1 MSVAEY
7 NIHMEGIQF
16 IYFFYRNISLNNY
29 EGNNYI
35 TFLFFFSTKPVFEM
49 KLPKLLELIVCFLA
63 SSFMY
68 YKFTLLER
76 RSFSF
81 NFKKRLCYYKSYY
94 RYLTIS
100 LITHFL

>member
-35 TFLFFFSTKPVFEM
+35 TFLFFFLVQNQSLRWNCLSFRVDCMFSGL
-49 KLPKLLELIVCFLA
+49 KLYVL
-63 SSFMY
+63 
-68 YKFTLLER
+68 
-76 RSFSF
+76 
-81 NFKKRLCYYKSYY
+81 
-94 RYLTIS
+94 
-100 LITHFL
+100 

>member
-35 TFLFFFSTKPVFEM
+35 TFLFFFFSTKPVFEM
-49 KLPKLLELIVCFLA
+49 KLPKF
-63 SSFMY
+63 
-68 YKFTLLER
+68 
-76 RSFSF
+76 
-81 NFKKRLCYYKSYY
+81 
-94 RYLTIS
+94 
-100 LITHFL
+100 

>member
-1 MSVAEY
+1 MKETLWGFVVLFKGATQSWKELYNHKMSVAEY

-49 KLPKLLELIVCFLA
+49 KLPKL
-63 SSFMY
+63 
-68 YKFTLLER
+68 
-76 RSFSF
+76 
-81 NFKKRLCYYKSYY
+81 
-94 RYLTIS
+94 
-100 LITHFL
+100 